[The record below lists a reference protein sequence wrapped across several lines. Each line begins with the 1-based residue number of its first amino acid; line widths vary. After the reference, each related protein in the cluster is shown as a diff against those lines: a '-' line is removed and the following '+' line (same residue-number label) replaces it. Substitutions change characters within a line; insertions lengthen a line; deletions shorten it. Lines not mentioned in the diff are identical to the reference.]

1 MAAGR
6 ILYALTLALLGGVL
20 FYSGSAMA
28 LCSLVLLAVVG
39 LSMWPLLRRDGKML
53 SLVCKLDPGGRV
65 GSPRALILRL
75 QHPKRLLAAKTL
87 FAELEITNAMT
98 GDKLYRQLILPLRRN
113 CREYALSVTP
123 ENCGELTVTCLRAG
137 IRDHLDLFDR
147 KIENFPTVKTVIYPQ
162 NVHVDVLLSAD
173 TAGSPR
179 EGGPTQNKRG
189 SDPSEVF
196 DLREYVPGDDIRAIH
211 WKLSVKTDSLVLR
224 QPGAPTYYDLLL
236 LPDIGLTQDGETSDR
251 VERSA
256 AIAYGAAALR
266 DLTRQGIRC
275 CLALPTMEGMTLL
288 PISNRQEYQ
297 DALGLWLRTRLPQN
311 AGDGIKRFRS
321 EHLDDRF
328 SRVLLLSAGKL
339 VRQQELYG
347 LRSSVAVLSAV
358 AGVSGTAAAMGLAR
372 VTELPAPPEKNA
384 RCRIVC

>member
-6 ILYALTLALLGGVL
+6 ILYALTLVLLGTVL

-28 LCSLVLLAVVG
+28 LFSLVLLVAVG
-39 LSMWPLLRRDGKML
+39 LSMWPVLRRDGKMI
-53 SLVCKLDPGGRV
+53 SLVCKIGPGGRV
-65 GSPRALILRL
+65 GSPRALVLSLR
-75 QHPKRLLAAKTL
+75 HPKRLLGAKTL
-87 FAELEITNAMT
+87 FAEMEITNAMT
-98 GDKLYRQLILPLRRN
+98 GDKIYRQLILPLRKN

-123 ENCGELTVTCLRAG
+123 ENCGELTVRCLRAG
-137 IRDHLDLFDR
+137 IRDHLDLFNR

-162 NVHVDVLLSAD
+162 NVHIDVLLNAN

-179 EGGPTQNKRG
+179 DGGPTQNRRG
-189 SDPSEVF
+189 NDPSEVF

-236 LPDIGLTQDGETSDR
+236 LPDIGLMQGGEASDR
-251 VERSA
+251 TERSA
-256 AIAYGAAALR
+256 AIAYGAGALR
-266 DLTRQGIRC
+266 DLVRQGIRC
-275 CLALPTMEGMTLL
+275 CLALPTPEGMTLL

-297 DALGLWLRTRLPQN
+297 DALGLWLRTKLPQN

-321 EHLDDRF
+321 EHLDDQF

-339 VRQQELYG
+339 AREQELYG
-347 LRSSVAVLSAV
+347 IRSSVAVLSAV
-358 AGVSGTAAAMGLAR
+358 AGASGTAAAAGAAR
-372 VTELPAPPEKNA
+372 VTELPAPPEKNT
-384 RCRIVC
+384 RCRVAC